1 MVFLEAFQLRHLMD
15 VMWHL
20 LVPPNRF
27 QMRVVLPMIT
37 FISKTYKQALWL
49 TTVITTAAIILMLF
63 EFARVLLEKISPAR
77 KSAEL
82 SFLSKIESDPVKLEL
97 LKAS

>member
-1 MVFLEAFQLRHLMD
+1 VD
-15 VMWHL
+15 L
-20 LVPPNRF
+20 LP
-27 QMRVVLPMIT
+27 
-37 FISKTYKQALWL
+37 
-49 TTVITTAAIILMLF
+49 AAIILMLF

>member
-1 MVFLEAFQLRHLMD
+1 MPYQLSVTRKSRAEKVKWMLRNGTPWFLKRSVD
-15 VMWHL
+15 L
-20 LVPPNRF
+20 LP
-27 QMRVVLPMIT
+27 
-37 FISKTYKQALWL
+37 
-49 TTVITTAAIILMLF
+49 AAIILMLF

-82 SFLSKIESDPVKLEL
+82 SLLSKIESDPVKLEL

>member
-1 MVFLEAFQLRHLMD
+1 MLRNGTPWFLKRSVD
-15 VMWHL
+15 L
-20 LVPPNRF
+20 LP
-27 QMRVVLPMIT
+27 
-37 FISKTYKQALWL
+37 
-49 TTVITTAAIILMLF
+49 AAIILMFF

-82 SFLSKIESDPVKLEL
+82 SFLSKIESDPVKLEI

>member
-1 MVFLEAFQLRHLMD
+1 MPYQLSVTRKSRAEKVKWMLRNGTPWFLKRSVD
-15 VMWHL
+15 L
-20 LVPPNRF
+20 LP
-27 QMRVVLPMIT
+27 
-37 FISKTYKQALWL
+37 
-49 TTVITTAAIILMLF
+49 AAIILMLF